1 MVWAL
6 LGASIESVKIPASVT
21 SIGEGVF
28 RNCSLLSSITYTG
41 TLEEWKTSQKDPFG
55 AMEFPRLL
63 FVALMAT
70 QTFDLTF
77 M

>member
-41 TLEEWKTSQKDPFG
+41 TLEEW
-55 AMEFPRLL
+55 EN
-63 FVALMAT
+63 VAKGSLWSDGIPAT
-70 QTFDLTF
+70 VVRCSDGDANL
-77 M
+77 